1 MASDVM
7 GANMDVHAGGHD
19 LKFPHHD
26 NELCQSEAFHGCSQ
40 WVNHFWHF
48 GHLLIKGL
56 KMSKSLKNFIT
67 IRQALEDFSARQ
79 LRLLFLLQPWDKRM
93 DFSDQTVGEVK
104 TKEATLKNYFDEVKA
119 VLRDSNWQKAP
130 TTWGVPERKLHASFL
145 SHQAAVHTALCD
157 NFNTPG
163 AMGALLAIASDAFA
177 YLTAQRAGGHFD
189 ALLLQTG
196 AVYVTRMLRVFGVI
210 THEELGFPV
219 AQGGGGY
226 EEQVG
231 PVLTALVQFRDKV
244 HSERMLIASEC
255 MLIASECMLIASECM
270 LIASEC
276 MLIASE
282 CMLMTSEC
290 MLIGFIIRC
299 ARRPSRSAPT
309 PSRPCSRCATSY
321 VTKPW
326 SSLGCASRIVRRVRC
341 GSLTN
346 PRCSGASC
354 RQSRRSSSRTGRR
367 RCSTS

>member
-282 CMLMTSEC
+282 CML
-290 MLIGFIIRC
+290 IGFIIRC

-326 SSLGCASRIVRRVRC
+326 STLGCASRIVRRVRC

-354 RQSRRSSSRTGRR
+354 RQSRRNSSRTGRR